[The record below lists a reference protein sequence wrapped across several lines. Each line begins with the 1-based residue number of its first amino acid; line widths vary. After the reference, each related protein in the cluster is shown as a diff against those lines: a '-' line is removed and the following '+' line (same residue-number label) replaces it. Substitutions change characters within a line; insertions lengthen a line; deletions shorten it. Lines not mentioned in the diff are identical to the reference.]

1 MAEDWRN
8 LPRYAA
14 EAGALGE
21 EMAVQVFIGVAG
33 IEGQFHLFAVLG
45 KAFAVGMAL
54 ILPVRQQPAAHIIVP
69 PHSLP
74 ILKASDVVLIGVGA
88 PDGIGGVVLHLIQLH
103 FTDQSLRSVIA
114 V

>member
-21 EMAVQVFIGVAG
+21 EMAVQGFIAVAR
-33 IEGQFHLFAVLG
+33 IEGQFHLLAMLG

-54 ILPVRQQPAAHIIVP
+54 I
-69 PHSLP
+69 LP